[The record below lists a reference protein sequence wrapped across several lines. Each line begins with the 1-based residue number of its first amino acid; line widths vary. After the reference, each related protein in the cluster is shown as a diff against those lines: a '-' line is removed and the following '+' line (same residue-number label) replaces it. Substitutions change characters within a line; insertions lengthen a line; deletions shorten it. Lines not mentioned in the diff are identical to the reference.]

1 MLRRGS
7 GSGAAAASQRSP
19 ASPAQAPRCRA
30 GAGTTSSIG
39 SWTDAAPRCR
49 AGAGDGERREAVLLE
64 RLRAARAP
72 RDASCPRCGSART
85 QRWGGYRGRRRRR
98 CLECRRTF
106 SDLTGTPLVYL
117 KRLDGWAGFC
127 ACLVAGLSVRRTARY
142 LGIHK
147 DTAFR
152 WRHRLLAAL
161 LADECGLLAGDVVTE
176 ETWFAH
182 SEKGSRRL
190 RREPRRRGVRGL
202 AFQQPA
208 VARVFLAVDPNRTAA
223 GAVVGP
229 RRPGPGDVA
238 VVLHGRLAP
247 GAVLTTREGPG
258 CAVARFA
265 RSRGIPWRR
274 RSANDRVAIT
284 LRERRWRVRPGC
296 DWNALWSPSVDP
308 GLAYVWRLEI
318 ALNRFRG
325 VATRYLP
332 HYLLWF
338 RLVDA
343 RRPRARTLECVIVG
357 RFP

>member
-1 MLRRGS
+1 M
-7 GSGAAAASQRSP
+7 
-19 ASPAQAPRCRA
+19 
-30 GAGTTSSIG
+30 
-39 SWTDAAPRCR
+39 
-49 AGAGDGERREAVLLE
+49 
-64 RLRAARAP
+64 
-72 RDASCPRCGSART
+72 
-85 QRWGGYRGRRRRR
+85 
-98 CLECRRTF
+98 
-106 SDLTGTPLVYL
+106 TGTPLANL
-117 KRLDGWAGFC
+117 KRLDRWAGFC
-127 ACLVAGLSVRRTARY
+127 ACLVAGMSVRRTARH

-161 LADECGLLAGDVVTE
+161 LADEHGLLAGDVVTE

-208 VARVFLAVDPNRTAA
+208 VVRVLVAVDRNRTAVR
-223 GAVVGP
+223 AVVGP
-229 RRPGPGDVA
+229 GRPGPDAIAA
-238 VVLHGRLAP
+238 VLEGRLAR
-247 GAVLTTREGPG
+247 GVVLTTREGPG

-265 RSRGIPWRR
+265 RSRDIGWRR
-274 RSANDRVAIT
+274 RDANDRVAIT
-284 LRERRWRVRPGC
+284 IRERRWRVPPGC
-296 DWNALWSPSVDP
+296 DGDALWSPSVDP
-308 GLAYVWRLEI
+308 GLAYVWRLENT
-318 ALNRFRG
+318 LNRFRG

-343 RRPRARTLECVIVG
+343 RRPRARTLGRVMAG

>member
-1 MLRRGS
+1 MAALLKQFRAGRAV
-7 GSGAAAASQRSP
+7 GAA
-19 ASPAQAPRCRA
+19 
-30 GAGTTSSIG
+30 T
-39 SWTDAAPRCR
+39 
-49 AGAGDGERREAVLLE
+49 
-64 RLRAARAP
+64 
-72 RDASCPRCGSART
+72 CPRCGSART
-85 QRWGGYRGRRRRR
+85 QRWGGYCGRRRRR

-117 KRLDGWAGFC
+117 KRLDRWAGFC
-127 ACLVAGLSVRRTARY
+127 ACLIAGMSVRRTAWH

-161 LADECGLLAGDVVTE
+161 LTDEHGPLAGDVVTE

-208 VARVFLAVDPNRTAA
+208 VVRVLVAVDRTRTAA

-229 RRPGPGDVA
+229 RRPSPDDVA
-238 VVLHGRLAP
+238 ALLESRLAA
-247 GAVLTTREGPG
+247 GAVLTTREGSG

-265 RSRGIPWRR
+265 RSRGVAWRR
-274 RSANDRVAIT
+274 RSASDRVAIT
-284 LRERRWRVRPGC
+284 VRERRWRVPPGR
-296 DWNALWSPSVDP
+296 DGDALWSPSVDP
-308 GLAYVWRLEI
+308 GLAYIWRLENSR
-318 ALNRFRG
+318 NRFRG

-343 RRPRARTLECVIVG
+343 RRIRERTLKRVIVG

>member
-1 MLRRGS
+1 MF
-7 GSGAAAASQRSP
+7 
-19 ASPAQAPRCRA
+19 
-30 GAGTTSSIG
+30 
-39 SWTDAAPRCR
+39 
-49 AGAGDGERREAVLLE
+49 V
-64 RLRAARAP
+64 
-72 RDASCPRCGSART
+72 
-85 QRWGGYRGRRRRR
+85 
-98 CLECRRTF
+98 
-106 SDLTGTPLVYL
+106 
-117 KRLDGWAGFC
+117 KRLDRWAGFC
-127 ACLVAGLSVRRTARY
+127 ACLVAGLSVRATARR

-161 LADECGLLAGDVVTE
+161 LADEHGVLVGDVVTE

-208 VARVFLAVDPNRTAA
+208 VARVFVAVDRNRTAV
-223 GAVVGP
+223 GAVVGAN
-229 RRPGPGDVA
+229 RPYPSDIVTVVA
-238 VVLHGRLAP
+238 PNRPCPSDIAAVLEGRLAP
-247 GAVLTTREGPG
+247 GAVLTTREGPA
-258 CAVARFA
+258 CAVARYA
-265 RSRGIPWRR
+265 RSRGIAWRR
-274 RSANDRVAIT
+274 RAASDRVAIT
-284 LRERRWRVRPGC
+284 VRERRWRVRPGS
-296 DWNALWSPSVDP
+296 DPDAQWGSPVDP
-308 GLAYVWRLEI
+308 GLAYVWRLEN

-343 RRPRARTLECVIVG
+343 RRPRSRTLAHVIVG